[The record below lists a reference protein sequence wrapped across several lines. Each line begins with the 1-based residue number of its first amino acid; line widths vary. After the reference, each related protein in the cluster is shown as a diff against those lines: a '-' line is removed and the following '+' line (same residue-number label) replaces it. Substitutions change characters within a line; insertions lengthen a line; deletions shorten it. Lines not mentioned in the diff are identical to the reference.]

1 MKTTV
6 SKKTKSVSTYNMIP
20 WTASEVVKLPTVRG
34 VHIPTLT
41 LVPSSPVSKIIET
54 KVRKP
59 PVQAKVPV
67 KVGDKSYQS
76 ICAMMKGE
84 GIQDRAKEG
93 LDNNWSKIRNSLKKT
108 GGCTWK
114 FSDKREITITQG

>member
-1 MKTTV
+1 MKTI
-6 SKKTKSVSTYNMIP
+6 KAMKSIYPLLP
-20 WTASEVVKLPTVRG
+20 WTASEVVRLPAIPQTARG
-34 VHIPTLT
+34 LY
-41 LVPSSPVSKIIET
+41 LVPPKTTQPTEVKA
-54 KVRKP
+54 RKT

-108 GGCTWK
+108 GACTWN
-114 FSDKREITITQG
+114 FSKNHSITITQ